1 METDTSEEE
10 NWIMESDGSMY
21 QVSDSLR
28 MLRESEFSP
37 ESNLSLQSKNSKFP
51 TNDYNTCTD
60 LQPSESI
67 NNPVSSKSYTQ
78 FETPSQAANFSS
90 GFPRV
95 PSNLPTNDCIAGNFE
110 TLKGRQ
116 CNNGQHFFAGPA
128 IQSWQPMP
136 LVPYNSRNLQHL
148 PSCNRVPVVTDLAGK
163 VPKLVNDRDNL
174 RQMFENQNIL
184 HQGNGQE
191 NREANINYPQDCNL
205 VNPLRKD
212 HMCKWQDINDSDG
225 QLKTCALEFATIFEI
240 VEHISEAHVTV
251 ETAEGDRH
259 FCYWEG
265 CDRKLHPFK
274 ARYKLVNHIR

>member
-1 METDTSEEE
+1 MDTDTSEEE

-116 CNNGQHFFAGPA
+116 CNSRTG
-128 IQSWQPMP
+128 
-136 LVPYNSRNLQHL
+136 NSIVAANA
-148 PSCNRVPVVTDLAGK
+148 PS
-163 VPKLVNDRDNL
+163 
-174 RQMFENQNIL
+174 
-184 HQGNGQE
+184 
-191 NREANINYPQDCNL
+191 
-205 VNPLRKD
+205 
-212 HMCKWQDINDSDG
+212 
-225 QLKTCALEFATIFEI
+225 TI
-240 VEHISEAHVTV
+240 
-251 ETAEGDRH
+251 
-259 FCYWEG
+259 
-265 CDRKLHPFK
+265 
-274 ARYKLVNHIR
+274 